1 MKFSAVVLL
10 LLIYLE
16 SHFQYFA
23 QVQNLAPDLTPQEP
37 SGNPAEFP
45 NNTHPS
51 RKNNKSSSENPKK
64 WKPVSDSRRYK
75 NGFGI
80 DILQSERELVFTGP
94 DALAFER
101 GFRPEPK
108 IKSSGPV
115 FVE

>member
-51 RKNNKSSSENPKK
+51 RKNNKSSSENPKNG
-64 WKPVSDSRRYK
+64 SRSP
-75 NGFGI
+75 I
-80 DILQSERELVFTGP
+80 QDDIKMGLGLISYNPKENWFLLDRMPSLSNWALVQN
-94 DALAFER
+94 
-101 GFRPEPK
+101 PK
-108 IKSSGPV
+108 
-115 FVE
+115 